1 MWSYFSNLSPVI
13 LAVVGIL
20 VFFSLGSWAIMAW
33 KFLQIGFARKGS
45 REFLEYFWE
54 TNDLAE
60 VARNLSRFEGSPVAL
75 VFQEGYREICN
86 FLEERAGCGD
96 EPKSSTALVGRTEAS
111 DSSPGRK
118 PVLGTGISG
127 IDNVSRSL
135 RKAVGSQEEKLE
147 RNLGFLATAASV
159 TPFIGLFGT
168 VWGIMIAFRNIGQ
181 TGSTSLDVVA
191 PGISEALITTALG
204 LAVAIPAVVGFNYL
218 QGKVKVIVSEVE
230 GFYYDFLNIVQ
241 KIIAAERQ

>member
-13 LAVVGIL
+13 MAVVGIL
-20 VFFSLGSWAIMAW
+20 VLFSLGSWAIMAW
-33 KFLQIGFARKGS
+33 KFFQIGFARKSS
-45 REFLEYFWE
+45 REFLDYFWE
-54 TNDLAE
+54 TKDFAAVERELG
-60 VARNLSRFEGSPVAL
+60 RFEGSPVAL
-75 VFQEGYREICN
+75 VFREGYRETRN
-86 FLEERAGCGD
+86 FLDARVGCEGD
-96 EPKSSTALVGRTEAS
+96 TIGSTALGAGAGTPATA
-111 DSSPGRK
+111 PGRK
-118 PVLGTGISG
+118 LGLGAGISG

-147 RNLGFLATAASV
+147 RNLSFLATTASV

-191 PGISEALITTALG
+191 PGISEALITTAIG
-204 LAVAIPAVVGFNYL
+204 LAVAIPAVVGFNYF
-218 QGKVKVIVSEVE
+218 QGKIKAVVGEVE

-241 KIIAAERQ
+241 RIIAAERQ

>member
-13 LAVVGIL
+13 MAVVGIL

-33 KFLQIGFARKGS
+33 KFFQIGFACRGS
-45 REFLEYFWE
+45 REFLDYFWE
-54 TNDLAE
+54 TKDFAAVERELA
-60 VARNLSRFEGSPVAL
+60 RFEGSPVAL
-75 VFQEGYREICN
+75 VFQEGYRETRR
-86 FLEERAGCGD
+86 FLEAHDGCGD
-96 EPKSSTALVGRTEAS
+96 EPKGSTGFGEPAGAQG
-111 DSSPGRK
+111 SSPGRN
-118 PVLGTGISG
+118 PGLGAGISG

-147 RNLGFLATAASV
+147 RNLSFLATTASV

-191 PGISEALITTALG
+191 PGISEALVTTAIG
-204 LAVAIPAVVGFNYL
+204 LAVAIPAVVGFNYF
-218 QGKVKVIVSEVE
+218 QGKIKAVVGEIE

-241 KIIAAERQ
+241 RIIASERQ

>member
-13 LAVVGIL
+13 MAVVGIL

-33 KFLQIGFARKGS
+33 KFFQIGFARKGS
-45 REFLEYFWE
+45 REFLDYFWE
-54 TNDLAE
+54 TKDFAE
-60 VARNLSRFEGSPVAL
+60 VARDLSRFEGSPAAL
-75 VFQEGYREICN
+75 VFQEGYREIHN
-86 FLEERAGCGD
+86 LLEARAGCED
-96 EPKSSTALVGRTEAS
+96 ESKGSTAPVGRAEAS
-111 DSSPGRK
+111 DSSPARK
-118 PVLGTGISG
+118 PGLGAGISG

-135 RKAVGSQEEKLE
+135 RKAAGSQEEKLE
-147 RNLGFLATAASV
+147 RNLSFLATTASV

-191 PGISEALITTALG
+191 PGISEALITTAIG
-204 LAVAIPAVVGFNYL
+204 LAVAIPAVVGFNYF
-218 QGKVKVIVSEVE
+218 QGKIKAVVGEIE

-241 KIIAAERQ
+241 RILGAERQ